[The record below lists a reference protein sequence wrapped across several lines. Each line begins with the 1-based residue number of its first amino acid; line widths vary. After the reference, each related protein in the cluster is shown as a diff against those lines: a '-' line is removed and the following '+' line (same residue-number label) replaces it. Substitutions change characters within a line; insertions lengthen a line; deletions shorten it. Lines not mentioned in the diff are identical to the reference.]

1 MLPSIFPSL
10 INFKIFLLFQSTWIK
25 QIPHTIYLL
34 SQLAI
39 ASDRQWKKNYYRL
52 SHPTSAWAEISNYT
66 KYRFDC
72 KWIWMF
78 RAFPSA
84 PILCLVVVSVCLLV
98 LISKANAMVLVL
110 FSQFLLL
117 QYYSKKKHL
126 LFLFFRVFSIK
137 TLEAAWGKKN
147 SVMCTRKKKELL
159 NGKKSWVEYTQKV
172 KKERNNKNVHTYVR
186 TQTCKSPT
194 FTYCSSVVPLPPCL
208 LCFFS

>member
-1 MLPSIFPSL
+1 MNLNVSCFSLSTNFVSCCCFCVPSCVDL
-10 INFKIFLLFQSTWIK
+10 Q
-25 QIPHTIYLL
+25 
-34 SQLAI
+34 
-39 ASDRQWKKNYYRL
+39 
-52 SHPTSAWAEISNYT
+52 
-66 KYRFDC
+66 
-72 KWIWMF
+72 
-78 RAFPSA
+78 
-84 PILCLVVVSVCLLV
+84 
-98 LISKANAMVLVL
+98 ANAMVLVL

-117 QYYSKKKHL
+117 QYYSKKA
-126 LFLFFRVFSIK
+126 FTFSFFRVFSIK